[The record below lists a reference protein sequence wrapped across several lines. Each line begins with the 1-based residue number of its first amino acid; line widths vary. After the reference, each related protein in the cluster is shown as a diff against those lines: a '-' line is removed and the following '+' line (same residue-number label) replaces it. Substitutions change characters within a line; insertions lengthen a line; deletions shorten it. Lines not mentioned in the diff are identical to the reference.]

1 MHVGIASG
9 LARLCRQ
16 RSCEAHAFVG
26 AHAGHGTILCAG
38 TEIIKCSGIQ
48 VGKVDCLLQIAI
60 LRGRRLRLA
69 GKLCEGGRGAS
80 RLASGCFLQARCP
93 SREPSETGLPL
104 FVGRAEYM
112 DIWELG
118 VVNTNTL
125 LHVKIEGYRGTDPP
139 SRNLEFRERWKIG
152 GFLVRL

>member
-1 MHVGIASG
+1 MLSWGPTQGTAQSFAQARKLSNVQESRSG
-9 LARLCRQ
+9 RLI
-16 RSCEAHAFVG
+16 V
-26 AHAGHGTILCAG
+26 
-38 TEIIKCSGIQ
+38 
-48 VGKVDCLLQIAI
+48 LLQIAI